1 MSNMT
6 SKNHYGKI
14 LFAKRRTYL
23 EERMKQSFMNRME
36 KKLGK
41 YAIQNLSLYLIICYG
56 FGYIISIVNSNFF
69 QYLTLE
75 PAFILKGQVW
85 RLFTWVIV
93 PPSGSNLLFTVIMLY
108 FYYSLGNN
116 MERVW
121 GTFKFNLYIFSGM
134 LFTIAGAFVAYFIYL
149 FGYQINAAGIGMY
162 VSTYY
167 INMSILLAYA
177 ATFPNM
183 QIVFL
188 LIIIPVPMKVKW
200 LGILYAFM
208 LVMEALQT
216 GLVGKIIILASL
228 LNFILFFLST
238 RNKMYA
244 YPKRTVSYQTA
255 KQPVKKMKPITRHK
269 CAVCGKTEE
278 SDPDLEFRFCS
289 KCNGNYEYCQN
300 HLFTH
305 EHVQGH

>member
-1 MSNMT
+1 
-6 SKNHYGKI
+6 
-14 LFAKRRTYL
+14 
-23 EERMKQSFMNRME
+23 MKQSLMNRIE
-36 KKLGK
+36 RKLGK

-56 FGYIISIVNSNFF
+56 FGYIISMVNGNFF

-75 PAFILKGQVW
+75 PAFILRGQIW
-85 RLFTWVIV
+85 RLFTWIVV
-93 PPSGSNLLFTVIMLY
+93 PPSGSNLLFTLIMLY
-108 FYYSLGNN
+108 FYYNLGNN
-116 MERVW
+116 MERIW
-121 GTFKFNLYIFSGM
+121 GTFKFNVYIFSGM
-134 LFTIAGAFVAYFIYL
+134 LFTIVGAFAAYFIYL
-149 FGYQINAAGIGMY
+149 FGYQANATGIGLF

-183 QIVFL
+183 QIMFL
-188 LIIIPVPMKVKW
+188 LIIIPIPMKVKW

-208 LVMEALQT
+208 LVMEAVQT

-228 LNFILFFLST
+228 LNFILFFLGT
-238 RNKMYA
+238 KNKMYA
-244 YPKRTVSYQTA
+244 YPRRNVNYQTV

-305 EHVQGH
+305 EHVKGH

>member
-1 MSNMT
+1 
-6 SKNHYGKI
+6 
-14 LFAKRRTYL
+14 
-23 EERMKQSFMNRME
+23 MKQSFINKME
-36 KKLGK
+36 RKLGK

-69 QYLTLE
+69 QFLTLE
-75 PAFILKGQVW
+75 PALILKGQVW
-85 RLFTWVIV
+85 RLLTWIVV
-93 PPSGSNLLFTVIMLY
+93 PPSSSNILFTLIMLY

-121 GTFKFNLYIFSGM
+121 GTFKFNVYIFSGM
-134 LFTIAGAFVAYFIYL
+134 LFTIAGAFLSYFIYL
-149 FGYQINAAGIGMY
+149 FGYGIDALGIGVF

-183 QIVFL
+183 QIVML
-188 LIIIPVPMKVKW
+188 LFIIPVPMKVKW

-216 GLVGKIIILASL
+216 GLVGKIVILASL
-228 LNFILFFLST
+228 LNFILFFLSSKNKRYAPPR
-238 RNKMYA
+238 RN
-244 YPKRTVSYQTA
+244 VVYQEA
-255 KQPVKKMKPITRHK
+255 QRQQAKKMKPITRHK
-269 CAVCGKTEE
+269 CAICGKTEE
-278 SDPDLEFRFCS
+278 THPDLDFRFCS
-289 KCNGNYEYCQN
+289 KCNGNYEYCQD

-305 EHVQGH
+305 EHVH